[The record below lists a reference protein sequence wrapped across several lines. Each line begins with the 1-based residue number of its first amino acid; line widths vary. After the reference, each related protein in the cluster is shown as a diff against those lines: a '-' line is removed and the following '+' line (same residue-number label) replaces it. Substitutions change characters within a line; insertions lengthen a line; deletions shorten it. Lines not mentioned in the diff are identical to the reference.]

1 MIAHVDL
8 GKTAFARSRRLKEL
22 IDADKVRFG
31 GNKRLKIYGTLT
43 CGSGKRMKV
52 ENRVFFESEAEAA
65 KAGYRPCGHCMRT
78 SNKPALKL
86 KNQNRD
92 R

>member
-8 GKTAFARSRRLKEL
+8 GEMPFSRSRKLKEL
-22 IDADKVRFG
+22 VDAGKVRFG

-52 ENRVFFESEAEAA
+52 ENRVFFDSEEEA
-65 KAGYRPCGHCMRT
+65 KNAGYRPCGHCM
-78 SNKPALKL
+78 KKAK
-86 KNQNRD
+86 
-92 R
+92 